1 MGQCCRKT
9 ELILNLKKG
18 YTEFMLFVTL
28 KRLHLHG
35 RDLNMQ
41 YKIATMSFVRDN
53 EYLGNIHSLML
64 NSNFNRT
71 CKRSCGRLTLLEY
84 LTTEAYSKISK
95 AVILLLLT

>member
-1 MGQCCRKT
+1 MDQCCRKT

-41 YKIATMSFVRDN
+41 YKITPMSFVRDN

-64 NSNFNRT
+64 NSSFNRT

-84 LTTEAYSKISK
+84 LTIEAYLRYPK
-95 AVILLLLT
+95 L